1 MNNIIR
7 ILLIGVIAVAA
18 VAVWDGFY
26 VLREGQQAVITQF
39 GRPVGQPIMAA
50 GLKFKLPVIQKVQYF
65 DTRILIWDGDPNQ
78 IPTNDKTF
86 IYMDNTARWRIVDPL
101 RFLQAVGNERRA
113 LTLLGDILDGTVRD
127 LINKNDLIE
136 IIRSSD
142 WTPDYMAASAQSRD
156 MIVPP
161 KVGRDR
167 ISQMVLE
174 AASKI
179 TPQYGIEL
187 MDVMFK
193 RVNYIESVRLKVYD
207 RMISE
212 RKRIAA
218 EKRSTG
224 EGLKAEILG
233 RVDREL
239 AEITSKAKREA
250 TEIRGA
256 ADAEA
261 TRIYGQAYSGHAEF
275 FAFQKSLE
283 SYRNIITNNTSL
295 ILSADSD
302 LFHYL
307 ENQKVRK

>member
-1 MNNIIR
+1 
-7 ILLIGVIAVAA
+7 
-18 VAVWDGFY
+18 
-26 VLREGQQAVITQF
+26 
-39 GRPVGQPIMAA
+39 
-50 GLKFKLPVIQKVQYF
+50 
-65 DTRILIWDGDPNQ
+65 
-78 IPTNDKTF
+78 
-86 IYMDNTARWRIVDPL
+86 
-101 RFLQAVGNERRA
+101 
-113 LTLLGDILDGTVRD
+113 
-127 LINKNDLIE
+127 
-136 IIRSSD
+136 
-142 WTPDYMAASAQSRD
+142 
-156 MIVPP
+156 
-161 KVGRDR
+161 
-167 ISQMVLE
+167 
-174 AASKI
+174 
-179 TPQYGIEL
+179 

-239 AEITSKAKREA
+239 AEITSKARREA

-261 TRIYGQAYSGHAEF
+261 TKIYGEAYSGHAEF

-283 SYRNIITNNTSL
+283 SYRNIITKNTSL
-295 ILSADSD
+295 ILSSDSD